1 MTRFCAGMMVVVLG
15 LAVAAPSAH
24 AQSRRTSASQAAP
37 ASGEHT
43 LTVLGG
49 TTRFS
54 TPVQTVAALR
64 RMATAN
70 RRDIAT
76 LLDRVGL
83 SSISADVIDRL
94 TTGAVT
100 ETSFEPGGHLDWMF
114 LRRKGTPDVIRNLRW
129 SGPRAFAA
137 FQFTIETATM
147 RYTFVVPKIC
157 ANLSLVSAVPVP
169 SRAAAAP
176 PPPAAPAPAP
186 VTAAPAPPPPAPVPV
201 PAPPPTPAPS
211 PVQAAAPPAAVP
223 PQTLRPT
230 AARTMDP
237 FIMGA
242 FGKQRRTLEDDD
254 EVLGSFCDPLAGF
267 KAGVQIQ
274 AAPHFMIAPAAGVA
288 INLDEGS
295 RTSLFGDLELNY
307 TFDNG
312 GYVGTGF
319 GLWDFNHNDNLT
331 ANLML
336 QFGAPLTRDADG
348 RAKLLFAFESRLFF
362 DHFDEPS
369 SNYQFWAGLRYV
381 FR

>member
-1 MTRFCAGMMVVVLG
+1 MTRFCAGMVMVVVG
-15 LAVAAPSAH
+15 LAVAAPGAR
-24 AQSRRTSASQAAP
+24 AQARRTPASQAASAP
-37 ASGEHT
+37 GEHA

-49 TTRFS
+49 STRFS

-70 RRDIAT
+70 RADIAT

-100 ETSFEPGGHLDWMF
+100 ETTFAPGGHLDWMF
-114 LRRKGTPDVIRNLRW
+114 LRRKGTADVIRDLRW
-129 SGPRAFAA
+129 AGPRAFSA

-157 ANLSLVSAVPVP
+157 GNLSLVSAVPVP

-176 PPPAAPAPAP
+176 PP
-186 VTAAPAPPPPAPVPV
+186 TPAPPPPVAAPTSPPAPVPAAAPPPA
-201 PAPPPTPAPS
+201 PAPPS
-211 PVQAAAPPAAVP
+211 VQAPPPPAAVP
-223 PQTLRPT
+223 PQTLRPA
-230 AARTMDP
+230 AARAIDP

-242 FGKQRRTLEDDD
+242 FGKQRRTLEDDG

-312 GYVGTGF
+312 GYVGTGV
-319 GLWDFNHNDNLT
+319 GVWDFNHGDNVT
-331 ANLML
+331 ADLL
-336 QFGAPLTRDADG
+336 LHFGAPLTHDADG

>member
-1 MTRFCAGMMVVVLG
+1 MTRFCAGMIMVVMG
-15 LAVAAPSAH
+15 LAVAAPEAR
-24 AQSRRTSASQAAP
+24 AQARRTTTSQAASS
-37 ASGEHT
+37 SGEHA
-43 LTVLGG
+43 LTALGG

-70 RRDIAT
+70 RTDIAT

-83 SSISADVIDRL
+83 SSISADVLDRL

-100 ETSFEPGGHLDWMF
+100 ETTFEPGGHLEWMF
-114 LRRKGTPDVIRNLRW
+114 LRRKGTPDIIRNLRW
-129 SGPRAFAA
+129 AGPRAFAA

-147 RYTFVVPKIC
+147 RYTFIVPKIC
-157 ANLSLVSAVPVP
+157 GNLSLVSAVPVP

-176 PPPAAPAPAP
+176 PPPPAP
-186 VTAAPAPPPPAPVPV
+186 VPAAAAPAPPPPRPAPA
-201 PAPPPTPAPS
+201 PAPPPPP
-211 PVQAAAPPAAVP
+211 PVAAPPPPAAAVP

-230 AARTMDP
+230 TARTIDP
-237 FIMGA
+237 FILGA
-242 FGKQRRTLEDDD
+242 FSKQRRTLEDDD

-312 GYVGTGF
+312 GYVGTGV
-319 GLWDFNHNDNLT
+319 GVWDFNHGDNVT
-331 ANLML
+331 ANLL
-336 QFGAPLTRDADG
+336 LHFGAPITHDADG